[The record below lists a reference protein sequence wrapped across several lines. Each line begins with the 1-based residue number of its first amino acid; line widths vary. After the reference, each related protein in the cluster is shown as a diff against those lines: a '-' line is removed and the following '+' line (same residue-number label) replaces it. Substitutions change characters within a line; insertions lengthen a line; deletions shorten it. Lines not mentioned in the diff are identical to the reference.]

1 MTVSFYSTTVRD
13 RPRTTPE
20 ERRLID
26 EAIAAGRVVKV
37 PTGVS
42 KGHPR
47 LHEYQTFDP
56 AQNYA
61 CKAMIAW
68 WQARGGG
75 APKTARQ
82 IMSGVWAAKL
92 THPDHPFTVLE
103 ASALLEVLEKRGFA
117 EQHGALRT
125 GLTGG
130 TRYSF
135 TDKCPQVDEAEMRRD
150 ALAAHE
156 RKRLALRSPPAV

>member
-1 MTVSFYSTTVRD
+1 MTFNFYSEAKRVR
-13 RPRTTPE
+13 PKVTPE

-26 EAIAAGRVVKV
+26 EAVTAGRVVKV
-37 PTGVS
+37 PMGVG

-47 LHEYQTFDP
+47 LHEYQVFDP
-56 AQNYA
+56 VKNYA

-68 WQARGGG
+68 WQSKGSST
-75 APKTARQ
+75 PKTARQ

-92 THPDHPFTVLE
+92 MHPDHPFTVLE
-103 ASALLEVLEKRGFA
+103 AAELLEVLAKRGYA
-117 EQHGALRT
+117 EQHGALRK

-130 TRYSF
+130 TRYRF
-135 TDKCPQVDEAEMRRD
+135 TDKCPEVDAAALRRD

-156 RKRLALRSPPAV
+156 KRKLASAQKAEV

>member
-1 MTVSFYSTTVRD
+1 MVSFYSTVERK
-13 RPRTTPE
+13 RQRTTPE

-26 EAIAAGRVVKV
+26 EAVAAGRVTRV
-37 PTGVS
+37 PMGVGR
-42 KGHPR
+42 GHPR

-56 AQNYA
+56 VTNYA

-68 WQARGGG
+68 LQAKGEGK
-75 APKTARQ
+75 PVTARQ
-82 IMSGVWAAKL
+82 VMTGVWAGKL

-103 ASALLEVLEKRGFA
+103 AAELLDVLAKRGFLQ
-117 EQHGALRT
+117 QHGALRK

-130 TRYSF
+130 TRYTM
-135 TDKCPQVDEAEMRRD
+135 TDECPQVDVAEVRRV

-156 RKRLALRSPPAV
+156 NRRLALGKPAKV